1 MRAFFATL
9 GHDIRYS
16 LRLMAKAPGF
26 TAIAAITLALGIG
39 ANTAVFSLMNAVMF
53 RALPVQDPQLLVVL
67 QWNANKDPKYHMF
80 FNYGDTKSVPRG
92 RANENP
98 SGYSFSLPFVHEV
111 EKSNIF
117 SGVAAFASGGPLA
130 LSGNGPPTS
139 VTGQAVN
146 GDFFRTLGV
155 HAAVGRLLEPADDQP
170 SASPALV
177 LNYGYWQRAFGGSPA
192 AVGKVVNLNRIPFT
206 IVGVAEPKFVSL
218 SLGNVYDVWI
228 PMAMTPRL
236 NQWFARRPTDA
247 TNWWVLMAARLKPG
261 GTATQAQAIMDVQFK
276 NHLLHADKPMV
287 EDADAP
293 RITLAPAQEM

>member
-53 RALPVQDPQLLVVL
+53 RALPVQDPQQLVVL
-67 QWNANKDPKYHMF
+67 QWNANKDPKYHMY

-92 RANENP
+92 RTNENP
-98 SGYSFSLPFVHEV
+98 SGYSFSLPFLKEV
-111 EKSNIF
+111 EKANIF
-117 SGVAAFASGGPLA
+117 NGVAAFASGGPLA

-177 LNYGYWQRAFGGSPA
+177 LNYGYWQRAFGGSPS
-192 AVGKVVNLNRIPFT
+192 AVGKVVNINAVPFT
-206 IVGVAEPKFVSL
+206 IVGVAEPKFISL
-218 SLGNVYDVWI
+218 SLGNVYDVWL
-228 PMAMTPRL
+228 PMAMAPRL
-236 NQWFARRPTDA
+236 NTRFVRRQDDA
-247 TNWWVLMAARLKPG
+247 AAWWLLIAARLKPE
-261 GTATQAQAIMDVQFK
+261 TPVAQQQAATE
-276 NHLLHADKPMV
+276 LLFRNEVLHGAKPLL
-287 EDADAP
+287 D
-293 RITLAPAQEM
+293 Q